1 MHPTMTG
8 QSSQKQ
14 LKNRL
19 VKCNAL
25 NTHEKTNKGQ
35 LNYLLVNAT
44 TLSVL
49 LADDDTDD
57 CIFFKEA
64 IEELRLP
71 TKLSTLHDGEQ
82 LMLHL
87 NNEKNEL
94 PDVLFL
100 DLNMPRKNGFECL
113 SEIKGNQNLKQLPV
127 IIFSTSFEQEVV
139 NLLYKN
145 GAQYFIRK
153 PPEFLQ
159 YKKIIHQT
167 FTILIIPQNIS
178 QPSRENF
185 VLTVQ
190 NSLII

>member
-1 MHPTMTG
+1 V
-8 QSSQKQ
+8 K
-14 LKNRL
+14 LKP
-19 VKCNAL
+19 
-25 NTHEKTNKGQ
+25 
-35 LNYLLVNAT
+35 
-44 TLSVL
+44 LSIL
-49 LADDDTDD
+49 LADDDMDD

-64 IEELRLP
+64 VEELPVTTHL
-71 TKLSTLHDGEQ
+71 TAVNDGEQ
-82 LMLHL
+82 LMQLL
-87 NNEKNEL
+87 TNDTYKL

-113 SEIKGNQNLKQLPV
+113 SEIKGNPKLKQLPV

-153 PPEFLQ
+153 PSEFSQ
-159 YKKIIHQT
+159 FKKIIHQT
-167 FTILIIPQNIS
+167 FITLIIPQNIL
-178 QPSRENF
+178 QPAREDF